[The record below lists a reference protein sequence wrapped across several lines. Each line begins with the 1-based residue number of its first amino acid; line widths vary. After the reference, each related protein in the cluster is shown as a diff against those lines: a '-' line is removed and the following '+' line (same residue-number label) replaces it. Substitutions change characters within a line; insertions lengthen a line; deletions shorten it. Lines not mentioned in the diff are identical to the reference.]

1 MSIDF
6 LAIGDIVTEPFIRL
20 KDASVHCTIDNERCE
35 ICMRFGDKIPYEY
48 AKLAV
53 AVGNAS
59 NAAIAASRLG
69 LSSSLR
75 AYVGEDRYGV
85 ECIEKLKEEKVD
97 ISLMVTEP
105 GKNTNYHY
113 VLWYGSERTI
123 LVKHEEFS
131 YSVPELSES
140 PKWVYLSSL
149 AENSLPYHEAL
160 VSFLDAHPET
170 KLSFQPGTFQ
180 MKLGKEAL
188 APLYQRS
195 DLFFCNKQEAERIL
209 GLPGGTEEK
218 VLLEALRALGPK
230 IVVMTDGRD
239 GAYAYD
245 GTRFLFVPMYPDDR
259 EPFERTGAGDAFAS
273 TVTSALALGKPL
285 EEALLWGP
293 INSMA
298 VVQQVGAQDGLLT
311 RDALE
316 AYLGKAP
323 DTYAIQTL

>member
-1 MSIDF
+1 
-6 LAIGDIVTEPFIRL
+6 
-20 KDASVHCTIDNERCE
+20 
-35 ICMRFGDKIPYEY
+35 
-48 AKLAV
+48 
-53 AVGNAS
+53 
-59 NAAIAASRLG
+59 
-69 LSSSLR
+69 
-75 AYVGEDRYGV
+75 
-85 ECIEKLKEEKVD
+85 
-97 ISLMVTEP
+97 
-105 GKNTNYHY
+105 
-113 VLWYGSERTI
+113 
-123 LVKHEEFS
+123 
-131 YSVPELSES
+131 
-140 PKWVYLSSL
+140 
-149 AENSLPYHEAL
+149 
-160 VSFLDAHPET
+160 
-170 KLSFQPGTFQ
+170 